1 MNNNE
6 LLTFNPDYLVKPGE
20 TIEENIAYLGMTKAA
35 FARHLGV
42 PIGTLHRLISSEIPL
57 SVEFAMKLESVT
69 KVPAAFWNSLEANYR
84 TRLNRRNVFLDED
97 RKWLREQPRKVMKER
112 GWIAG
117 ETELELFLSALSFYR
132 VANRAAWQKVWE
144 APLAAARVSPKY
156 KVSPAAVAAFVRAG
170 EIEADGIDCKP
181 YSPDAFRNAL
191 AACRSLASREICR
204 ETLLEIRRLCADA
217 GVAVVYVKSIPGAP
231 LNGVTRWVNKDK
243 AMILLSLR
251 TGAEDMI
258 WFSFFHEARH
268 VLDEKKKTS
277 FLTGQAW
284 ADSPDEKTADTYA
297 ADTLL
302 PSSYNG
308 EVASLGLLSDVKRF
322 AADHDLAPGIVI
334 GRYRHITKRF
344 SAFGDSVAR
353 FSWPEGQWKVA

>member
-6 LLTFNPDYLVKPGE
+6 MLAFSPDYLVKPGE
-20 TIEENIAYLGMTKAA
+20 TIEENIAHLGMTKAA
-35 FARHLGV
+35 FARHLGI

-69 KVPAAFWNSLEANYR
+69 KIPAAFWTSLEANYR
-84 TRLNRRNVFLDED
+84 TRLNRQSVFREED
-97 RKWLREQPRKVMKER
+97 RKWLGEQPRKVMIER
-112 GWIAG
+112 GWISG
-117 ETELELFLSALSFYR
+117 ETEIELFFSTLSFYR
-132 VANRAAWQKVWE
+132 VANRAAWMTVWE

-170 EIEADGIDCKP
+170 EIEADGIGCES
-181 YSPDAFRNAL
+181 YSSKAFKNAL
-191 AACRSLASREICR
+191 ASCRALASRGICR
-204 ETLLEIRRLCADA
+204 ETLLEIRRLCAEA

-231 LNGVTRWVNKDK
+231 LNGVTCWVGRNK

-268 VLDEKKKTS
+268 VLDERKKTS

-284 ADSPDEKTADTYA
+284 ADSPDERTADIYA

-302 PSSYNG
+302 PSSFNR
-308 EVASLGLLSDVKRF
+308 EVKSLGSLAELKRF
-322 AADHDLAPGIVI
+322 AAEHNLSPGIVV
-334 GRYRHITKRF
+334 GRYHHLTRRF
-344 SAFGDSVAR
+344 SAFGDSISR
-353 FSWPEGQWKVA
+353 FIWPDDVWKVA

>member
-1 MNNNE
+1 MDKHE
-6 LLTFNPDYLVKPGE
+6 LIASNPDFLVKPGE
-20 TIEENIAYLGMTKAA
+20 TIEENIAYLGMTKAS

-42 PIGTLHRLISSEIPL
+42 QIGTLHRLISSEIPL

-69 KVPAAFWNSLEANYR
+69 QIPAAFWNALEANYR
-84 TRLNRRNVFLDED
+84 TRLNRQSVFLDED
-97 RKWLREQPRKVMKER
+97 KKWLKEQPRKVMIER

-117 ETELELFLSALSFYR
+117 ETELELFLSVLSFYR

-156 KVSPAAVAAFVRAG
+156 KVSPAAVAAFARAG
-170 EIEADGIDCKP
+170 EVEADSIDCKP
-181 YSPDAFRNAL
+181 YSSEAFRDAL

-204 ETLLEIRRLCADA
+204 ETLLEIRHLCAEA

-231 LNGVTRWVNKDK
+231 LNGVTRWISKDK

-284 ADSPDEKTADTYA
+284 ADSPDEKTADAFA

-302 PSSYNG
+302 PSSYNT
-308 EVASLGLLSDVKRF
+308 EVASLGSLSAVRRF
-322 AADHDLAPGIVI
+322 AADHDLTPGIVI
-334 GRYRHITKRF
+334 GRYRHITNRF
-344 SAFGDSVAR
+344 NAFGDAIAR
-353 FSWPEGQWKVA
+353 YIWPDGAWKIA

>member
-6 LLTFNPDYLVKPGE
+6 MLAFRPDYLVKPGE
-20 TIEENIAYLGMTKAA
+20 TIEENIAHLGMTKAA

-42 PIGTLHRLISSEIPL
+42 PVGTLHRLISSEIPL

-69 KVPAAFWNSLEANYR
+69 KIP
-84 TRLNRRNVFLDED
+84 TVFQEED
-97 RKWLREQPRKVMKER
+97 RKWLGEQPRKVMIER
-112 GWIAG
+112 GWISG
-117 ETELELFLSALSFYR
+117 ETEMELFFSTLSFYR
-132 VANRAAWQKVWE
+132 VANRAAWMKVWE

-170 EIEADGIDCKP
+170 EIEADGIGCEP
-181 YSPDAFRNAL
+181 YSSKAFKNAL
-191 AACRSLASREICR
+191 ASCRALASRGICR
-204 ETLLEIRRLCADA
+204 ETLLEIRRLCAEA

-231 LNGVTRWVNKDK
+231 LNGVTRWVGRDK
-243 AMILLSLR
+243 AMILLSLC

-268 VLDEKKKTS
+268 VLDERKKTS

-284 ADSPDEKTADTYA
+284 AGSPDERTADIYA

-302 PSSYNG
+302 PSSFNG
-308 EVASLGLLSDVKRF
+308 EVKSLGSLAEVKRF
-322 AADHDLAPGIVI
+322 AAEHNFSPGIVV
-334 GRYRHITKRF
+334 GRYHHLTRRF
-344 SAFGDSVAR
+344 SAFGDSISR
-353 FSWPEGQWKVA
+353 FIWPDDVWKVA

>member
-1 MNNNE
+1 M
-6 LLTFNPDYLVKPGE
+6 
-20 TIEENIAYLGMTKAA
+20 
-35 FARHLGV
+35 
-42 PIGTLHRLISSEIPL
+42 
-57 SVEFAMKLESVT
+57 
-69 KVPAAFWNSLEANYR
+69 
-84 TRLNRRNVFLDED
+84 
-97 RKWLREQPRKVMKER
+97 
-112 GWIAG
+112 
-117 ETELELFLSALSFYR
+117 
-132 VANRAAWQKVWE
+132 
-144 APLAAARVSPKY
+144 
-156 KVSPAAVAAFVRAG
+156 
-170 EIEADGIDCKP
+170 
-181 YSPDAFRNAL
+181 
-191 AACRSLASREICR
+191 
-204 ETLLEIRRLCADA
+204 CADA